1 MAEPTRSRMA
11 RKPTLEDV
19 ARLAGVS
26 RALVSIVI
34 RGVPGAS
41 PETRARVMAVAGQ
54 LGYRPDVRARL
65 LARTSS
71 RLLGVT
77 FRVGALHHDDLI
89 PSIYAAAEA
98 AGYEVILSGKTIAH
112 DERQAVNAL
121 LGYRCDAILMLGPD
135 LSEAELND
143 IATTIPV
150 IVVGRRLIHHTDTV
164 DVVRTHEH
172 AGMGMAVEHL
182 VRLGHTRITH
192 VDGGPGTMASDR
204 RRGYR
209 EHMTR
214 LGLESEIRIVH
225 GGETVE
231 AGRQATAAALDVEP
245 IADSG
250 RLLQRRVR
258 LGTHTGGRGAW
269 LGHPSRLVRSRLRRK
284 SPRPPRAAASH
295 NCPPGF
301 GCPGPGQPA
310 ALHRPDRG
318 WSSGHGRG
326 ADTKPHRGRDHGT
339 AAERLSRALAPIGG
353 RGSP

>member
-245 IADSG
+245 SPTAVVCYNDECAWGLI
-250 RLLQRRVR
+250 RVAVER
-258 LGTHTGGRGAW
+258 GLAIPRDLSVLGYDG
-269 LGHPSRLVRSRLRRK
+269 
-284 SPRPPRAAASH
+284 SPLAR
-295 NCPPGF
+295 
-301 GCPGPGQPA
+301 
-310 ALHRPDRG
+310 
-318 WSSGHGRG
+318 
-326 ADTKPHRGRDHGT
+326 
-339 AAERLSRALAPIGG
+339 LAPRQLTTVHQDSDALG
-353 RGSP
+353 RGSVQHAIARIEDGVPVTDEVLTPSLIAGETTGPPPND

>member
-1 MAEPTRSRMA
+1 MAKPTRSRMG
-11 RKPTLEDV
+11 RTPTLEDV
-19 ARLAGVS
+19 ARSAGVS

-41 PETRARVMAVAGQ
+41 PETRARVMAVADQ

-112 DERQAVNAL
+112 DDRQAVNAL

-143 IATTIPV
+143 IAASIPV
-150 IVVGRRLIHHTDTV
+150 VVVGRRLVHRTDTV
-164 DVVRTHEH
+164 DVVRTHED

-209 EHMTR
+209 EQMTR
-214 LGLESEIRIVH
+214 LGLRSEIRIVR
-225 GGETVE
+225 GGETTE
-231 AGRQATAAALDVEP
+231 AGHRATAATLDTEP
-245 IADSG
+245 LPTAVICYNDECAWG
-250 RLLQRRVR
+250 LIRV
-258 LGTHTGGRGAW
+258 
-269 LGHPSRLVRSRLRRK
+269 
-284 SPRPPRAAASH
+284 
-295 NCPPGF
+295 
-301 GCPGPGQPA
+301 
-310 ALHRPDRG
+310 
-318 WSSGHGRG
+318 
-326 ADTKPHRGRDHGT
+326 
-339 AAERLSRALAPIGG
+339 AAERGLAIPRDLSVLGYDGSPLARLAPRQLTTVHQDSDALG
-353 RGSP
+353 RRSVEHAIARIEDGAPVTDVVLTPSFVPGETTGPPPDD